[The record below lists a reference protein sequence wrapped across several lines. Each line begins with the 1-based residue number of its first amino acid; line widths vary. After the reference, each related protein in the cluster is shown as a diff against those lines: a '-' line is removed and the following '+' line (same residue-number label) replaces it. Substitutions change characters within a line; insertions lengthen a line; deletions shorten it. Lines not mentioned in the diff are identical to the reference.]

1 MEGYQQLWSVLFKA
15 KDLLQT
21 FNVKSFDTYKLFSK
35 GEYDGYPNLFISA
48 ESSNEIYNYLKY
60 FDLIGNTT
68 VERIQDIIEKQG
80 IKPGERIKLFLVITE
95 SGTL

>member
-21 FNVKSFDTYKLFSK
+21 FNVRSFDTYKLFSK

-60 FDLIGNTT
+60 FNLDKNISEEMIEDLI
-68 VERIQDIIEKQG
+68 QKQG
-80 IKPGERIKLFLVITE
+80 VKSGERIKFFLIITK
-95 SGTL
+95 SGTP